1 MRIDL
6 EGLEA
11 LDAVVRYGG
20 LAHAAG
26 RLHKVQSTISYQ
38 LRKLEKQLGM
48 PVLDRSGYRVRLT
61 AAGEAILA
69 EGRRLLAE
77 ARRVEALAQQLAEG
91 WEARLLVIVDGILPT
106 EPMLAAF
113 KSLAEER
120 IPTRFQAKVE
130 FMRGVQFCFDRDDA
144 DLMLVKDYAPQPW
157 LQTEDLPEIECI
169 LCVAPGHALASAGRV
184 DLGQLQDHVELSVQ
198 DSSGTH
204 YDPHG
209 FGGERVFHLSDF
221 GAKKQALLM
230 GVGFGWMPAYLV
242 SGELHSGQLQ
252 ELDYAGGSR
261 YRFTPRLVW
270 RTDRPPGPAGRRL
283 AELLRAS
290 AWSADRSRR
299 PSGRP
304 GDRKPGGI
312 PRRRSRAGPRGRTR

>member
-11 LDAVVRYGG
+11 LDAVVRHGG
-20 LAHAAG
+20 LAHAAE
-26 RLHKVQSTISYQ
+26 RLHKVQSTVSYQ
-38 LRKLEKQLGM
+38 LRKLEQQLGT

-61 AAGEAILA
+61 PAGEAILA

-77 ARRVEALAQQLAEG
+77 ARRVEALAQQLAGG
-91 WEARLLVIVDGILPT
+91 WEARLQVIVDGILPT
-106 EPMLAAF
+106 EPVLAAF
-113 KSLAEER
+113 KALADER
-120 IPTRFQAKVE
+120 IPTRLQAKVG
-130 FMRGVQFCFDRDDA
+130 FMHGVQHGFDRDDA
-144 DLMLVKDYAPQPW
+144 DLMLVKDYRPQPW
-157 LQTEDLPEIECI
+157 LQTEDLPEIECV
-169 LCVAPGHALASAGRV
+169 LCVAPSHPLASTDRV
-184 DLGQLQDHVELSVQ
+184 DLGALQDHVELSVQ
-198 DSSGTH
+198 DSSGSH
-204 YDPHG
+204 DDPHG

-242 SGELHSGQLQ
+242 ADELRSRRLQ

-283 AELLRAS
+283 AELLKAA
-290 AWSADRSRR
+290 AWPGPVAAAAPAGVPRSRH
-299 PSGRP
+299 GAN
-304 GDRKPGGI
+304 
-312 PRRRSRAGPRGRTR
+312 RA

>member
-20 LAHAAG
+20 LAHAAK
-26 RLHKVQSTISYQ
+26 RLHKVQSTVSYQ
-38 LRKLEKQLGM
+38 LRKLEQQLGTQ
-48 PVLDRSGYRVRLT
+48 VLDRSGYRVRLT
-61 AAGEAILA
+61 TAGEAILA

-77 ARRVEALAQQLAEG
+77 ARRVEALAQQLAGG

-113 KSLAEER
+113 KALAEER

-144 DLMLVKDYAPQPW
+144 DLMLVKDYTPQPW

-169 LCVAPGHALASAGRV
+169 LCVAPSHALAPIRGV
-184 DLGQLQDHVELSVQ
+184 DLDQLQDHVELSVQ

-204 YDPHG
+204 DDPHG

-242 SGELHSGQLQ
+242 SEELQSGRLR

-283 AELLRAS
+283 ADLVRTWARS
-290 AWSADRSRR
+290 AE
-299 PSGRP
+299 PSGRRVVRP
-304 GDRKPGGI
+304 GSRKSVNT
-312 PRRRSRAGPRGRTR
+312 PRRRSRAGPSGRTR